1 MGAFGHFRP
10 YGPPANRATSRSSTP
25 RHAASLGRR
34 RRRSRAM
41 EGFVTV
47 FFWQHDLDPAFPL
60 SVLEYETRD
69 ADDQMH
75 WHEYLEIALC
85 LQGGGQFPV
94 RAPQLS
100 GGARR
105 CLSHRRRR
113 AARWRHRSPQPDAP
127 PPHPLPPGAHR
138 GAGLSQ
144 LRRRLPLTFQVRW
157 TPVRQPPSG
166 RRGCRLRAPADP
178 PRAQDNLGPGGPG
191 RPAPPRREPETRAR
205 RPGAVC
211 ACQRVGT
218 GWLGNARRS
227 ARTGA
232 ASAELCRAALPGEPD
247 IGAGVGARAR
257 ERVARAPPVQGRDER
272 GLQGVRHE
280 PASLGGEAP
289 ASDQRYLRAGGGLH
303 GRLHKPQPV
312 LQGVPALFVDVA
324 RRLPAVLPAFGRG
337 GGRAAARP
345 PVGARGS
352 RARGLTRGHALPGS
366 RTPSQCRYRQL
377 EPDRL
382 EQERH
387 VAPRQPLLTVNRPL
401 VTLPLAIADPETGG
415 EDRSSARASRVPM
428 RMGPAPDRESS
439 MPSFPHLFSPIQ
451 LGGLE
456 LPNRVVHVPTDISS
470 SHADGEVSERDIH
483 HHTDIARG
491 GAGFVIVGATTPDS
505 TTGRPTV
512 TCLVA
517 DGDNYIPGLAR
528 LAEGMHR
535 YGAKCA
541 VQLQHPGRQCAIPRY
556 NTLGA
561 TDRVLKLP
569 WSAGHEIIYEN
580 AEEKGKEIRAASIV
594 EILELVDLFSEAA
607 WRVKQAGFDAVE
619 LHAAHG
625 YLLSEF
631 MSPFLNQRNDRFGGS
646 LENRMRF
653 PLAVVDSIQ
662 KKCGKAYPIL
672 VRYSFDEWYAGG
684 RGAEEGVEIARVLE
698 RAGCAAVDLSMGMQE
713 SPGAGFDPMQYP
725 QGWATYAAEATKKAI
740 RIPVITSHSLRDPA
754 YCDQIIAEGKTDLVG
769 LARQLL
775 ADPYWPVKAQ
785 YGRVRSIRKCISCL
799 GGCWQE
805 SLMAKHEIACSIN
818 AACGNPAYAEMK
830 RTTKAARVAVV
841 GGGPA
846 GMEAARIAT
855 ERGHTV
861 TLFEKAGELGGAL
874 LYCCLVPDPVQV
886 PAHLL

>member
-1 MGAFGHFRP
+1 
-10 YGPPANRATSRSSTP
+10 
-25 RHAASLGRR
+25 
-34 RRRSRAM
+34 
-41 EGFVTV
+41 
-47 FFWQHDLDPAFPL
+47 
-60 SVLEYETRD
+60 
-69 ADDQMH
+69 
-75 WHEYLEIALC
+75 
-85 LQGGGQFPV
+85 
-94 RAPQLS
+94 
-100 GGARR
+100 
-105 CLSHRRRR
+105 
-113 AARWRHRSPQPDAP
+113 
-127 PPHPLPPGAHR
+127 
-138 GAGLSQ
+138 
-144 LRRRLPLTFQVRW
+144 
-157 TPVRQPPSG
+157 
-166 RRGCRLRAPADP
+166 
-178 PRAQDNLGPGGPG
+178 
-191 RPAPPRREPETRAR
+191 
-205 RPGAVC
+205 
-211 ACQRVGT
+211 
-218 GWLGNARRS
+218 
-227 ARTGA
+227 
-232 ASAELCRAALPGEPD
+232 
-247 IGAGVGARAR
+247 
-257 ERVARAPPVQGRDER
+257 
-272 GLQGVRHE
+272 
-280 PASLGGEAP
+280 
-289 ASDQRYLRAGGGLH
+289 
-303 GRLHKPQPV
+303 
-312 LQGVPALFVDVA
+312 
-324 RRLPAVLPAFGRG
+324 
-337 GGRAAARP
+337 
-345 PVGARGS
+345 
-352 RARGLTRGHALPGS
+352 
-366 RTPSQCRYRQL
+366 
-377 EPDRL
+377 
-382 EQERH
+382 
-387 VAPRQPLLTVNRPL
+387 
-401 VTLPLAIADPETGG
+401 
-415 EDRSSARASRVPM
+415 
-428 RMGPAPDRESS
+428 

-491 GAGFVIVGATTPDS
+491 GAGFIIVGATTPDLK
-505 TTGRPTV
+505 TGRPTV
-512 TCLVA
+512 TCLAA

-580 AEEKGKEIRAASIV
+580 AEEKGKEIRAASIA

-662 KKCGKAYPIL
+662 KKCGKGFPVL
-672 VRYSFDEWYAGG
+672 LRYSFDEWCEGG
-684 RGAEEGVEIARVLE
+684 RGLEEGVEIAKMLE

-740 RIPVITSHSLRDPA
+740 RIPVITSHSLRDPE

-785 YGRVRSIRKCISCL
+785 YGRVKSIRKCISCL

-830 RTTKAARVAVV
+830 RTTKAVRVAVV

-874 LYCCLVPDPVQV
+874 LYCCLVPGKEKMRWYLDWIRNQLLDLHIDIRLNHAPTVDELRGFDVVLNATGAISYVPDVLGLGDTVVPFEEAMACPKIACECHPGARTLHKLGSHVLLWGDHYAAADTAAFLGSIGKQVTIVTEKREFAAECEVIHMYVLRKRFAQGDAEALTSRPFKHPVTVITNATVREVREGEVVIEDHEFGRTTLQV
-886 PAHLL
+886 SDVVSCHTRPVVDLYGELQAAGVHVINVGDSVRPRNLYYAVKEGSAFGLAVDEHMLFNPNHAILNELPIDVLAQLQREEAPAYSHQQVVMLTARRDG

>member
-1 MGAFGHFRP
+1 MA
-10 YGPPANRATSRSSTP
+10 
-25 RHAASLGRR
+25 
-34 RRRSRAM
+34 
-41 EGFVTV
+41 
-47 FFWQHDLDPAFPL
+47 
-60 SVLEYETRD
+60 
-69 ADDQMH
+69 
-75 WHEYLEIALC
+75 
-85 LQGGGQFPV
+85 
-94 RAPQLS
+94 
-100 GGARR
+100 
-105 CLSHRRRR
+105 
-113 AARWRHRSPQPDAP
+113 
-127 PPHPLPPGAHR
+127 
-138 GAGLSQ
+138 
-144 LRRRLPLTFQVRW
+144 
-157 TPVRQPPSG
+157 
-166 RRGCRLRAPADP
+166 
-178 PRAQDNLGPGGPG
+178 
-191 RPAPPRREPETRAR
+191 
-205 RPGAVC
+205 
-211 ACQRVGT
+211 
-218 GWLGNARRS
+218 
-227 ARTGA
+227 
-232 ASAELCRAALPGEPD
+232 
-247 IGAGVGARAR
+247 
-257 ERVARAPPVQGRDER
+257 
-272 GLQGVRHE
+272 
-280 PASLGGEAP
+280 
-289 ASDQRYLRAGGGLH
+289 
-303 GRLHKPQPV
+303 
-312 LQGVPALFVDVA
+312 
-324 RRLPAVLPAFGRG
+324 
-337 GGRAAARP
+337 
-345 PVGARGS
+345 
-352 RARGLTRGHALPGS
+352 
-366 RTPSQCRYRQL
+366 
-377 EPDRL
+377 
-382 EQERH
+382 
-387 VAPRQPLLTVNRPL
+387 
-401 VTLPLAIADPETGG
+401 
-415 EDRSSARASRVPM
+415 
-428 RMGPAPDRESS
+428 
-439 MPSFPHLFSPIQ
+439 FPHLFSPIQ
-451 LGGLE
+451 LGNIE
-456 LPNRVVHVPTDISS
+456 LPNRIVHAPTDISS

-483 HHTDIARG
+483 HHGDIARG
-491 GAGFVIVGATTPDS
+491 GTGFIIVGATTPEME
-505 TTGRPTV
+505 TGRPTV

-528 LAEGMHR
+528 LAESMHR

-541 VQLQHPGRQCAIPRY
+541 VQLQHPGRQAAIPRY

-580 AEEKGKEIRAASIV
+580 AEEKGKEIRAASIA

-662 KKCGKAYPIL
+662 KKCGKGFPVL
-672 VRYSFDEWYAGG
+672 LRYSFDEWCEGG
-684 RGAEEGVEIARVLE
+684 RGLEEGIEIAKMLE

-785 YGRVRSIRKCISCL
+785 YGRVKSIRKCISCL

-830 RTTKAARVAVV
+830 RTTKAVRVAVV

-874 LYCCLVPDPVQV
+874 LYCCLVPGKEKMRWYLDWIRNQLLDLHIEIRLNHAPTVDELRGFDVVLNATGAISYVPDVLGLGDTVVPFEEAMACPKIACECHPGARTLHKLGSHVLLWGDHYAAADTAAFLGSIGKQVTIVTEKREFAAECEVIHMYVLRKRFAQGDAEALTSRPFKHAVTVITNATVREVREGEVVIEDHDFGRTTLQVSDVVSCHTRPVVDLYGELQAAGV
-886 PAHLL
+886 HVINVGDSVRPRNLYYAVKEGSAFGLAVDEHMLFNPNHAILNELPIDVLAQLQREEAPAYSHQQLVVLTARRDG

>member
-1 MGAFGHFRP
+1 
-10 YGPPANRATSRSSTP
+10 
-25 RHAASLGRR
+25 
-34 RRRSRAM
+34 
-41 EGFVTV
+41 
-47 FFWQHDLDPAFPL
+47 
-60 SVLEYETRD
+60 
-69 ADDQMH
+69 
-75 WHEYLEIALC
+75 
-85 LQGGGQFPV
+85 
-94 RAPQLS
+94 
-100 GGARR
+100 
-105 CLSHRRRR
+105 
-113 AARWRHRSPQPDAP
+113 
-127 PPHPLPPGAHR
+127 
-138 GAGLSQ
+138 
-144 LRRRLPLTFQVRW
+144 
-157 TPVRQPPSG
+157 
-166 RRGCRLRAPADP
+166 
-178 PRAQDNLGPGGPG
+178 
-191 RPAPPRREPETRAR
+191 
-205 RPGAVC
+205 
-211 ACQRVGT
+211 
-218 GWLGNARRS
+218 
-227 ARTGA
+227 
-232 ASAELCRAALPGEPD
+232 
-247 IGAGVGARAR
+247 
-257 ERVARAPPVQGRDER
+257 
-272 GLQGVRHE
+272 
-280 PASLGGEAP
+280 
-289 ASDQRYLRAGGGLH
+289 
-303 GRLHKPQPV
+303 
-312 LQGVPALFVDVA
+312 
-324 RRLPAVLPAFGRG
+324 
-337 GGRAAARP
+337 
-345 PVGARGS
+345 
-352 RARGLTRGHALPGS
+352 
-366 RTPSQCRYRQL
+366 
-377 EPDRL
+377 
-382 EQERH
+382 
-387 VAPRQPLLTVNRPL
+387 
-401 VTLPLAIADPETGG
+401 
-415 EDRSSARASRVPM
+415 
-428 RMGPAPDRESS
+428 

-491 GAGFVIVGATTPDS
+491 GAGFIIVGATTPDLK
-505 TTGRPTV
+505 TGRPTV
-512 TCLVA
+512 TCLAA

-580 AEEKGKEIRAASIV
+580 AEEKGKEIRAASIA

-662 KKCGKAYPIL
+662 KKCGKGFPVL
-672 VRYSFDEWYAGG
+672 LRYSFDEWCEGG
-684 RGAEEGVEIARVLE
+684 RGLEEGIEIAKMLE

-785 YGRVRSIRKCISCL
+785 YGRVKSIRKCISCL

-830 RTTKAARVAVV
+830 RTTKAVRVAVV

-874 LYCCLVPDPVQV
+874 LYCCLVPGKEKMRWYLDWIRNQLLDLHIEIRLNHAPTVDELRGFDVVLNATGAISYVPDVLGLGDTVVPFEEAMACPKIACECHPGARTLHKLGSHVLLWGDHYAAADTAAFLGSIGKQVTIVTEKREFAAECEVIHMYVLRKRFAQGDAEALTSRPFKHAVTVITNATVREVREGEVVIEDHDFGRTTLQVSDVVSCHTRPVVDLYGELQAAGV
-886 PAHLL
+886 HVINVGDSVRPRNLYYAVKEGSAFGLAVDEHMLFNPNHAILNELPIDVLAQLQREEAPAYSHQQLVVLTARRDG